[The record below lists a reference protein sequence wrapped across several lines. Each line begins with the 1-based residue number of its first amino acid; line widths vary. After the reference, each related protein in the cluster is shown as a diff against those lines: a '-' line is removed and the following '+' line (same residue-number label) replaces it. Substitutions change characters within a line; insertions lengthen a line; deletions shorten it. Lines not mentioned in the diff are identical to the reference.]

1 MFFTT
6 IRSLFTNFGLG
17 DDYQHGD
24 SARCRWFF
32 GLPHKLLM
40 KMVHIEIRLPT
51 ATTTIVYRR
60 GLNIGHVYDSAMY
73 IV

>member
-6 IRSLFTNFGLG
+6 IRSLFSNFGLG
-17 DDYQHGD
+17 DDYQHGE

-40 KMVHIEIRLPT
+40 KMAHIETQLPT
-51 ATTTIVYRR
+51 ATYRLQLLLST
-60 GLNIGHVYDSAMY
+60 GEN
-73 IV
+73 